1 MLNENMGS
9 KVNNDLETVMNFI
22 KMSPEKDHIVRL
34 YLNGPP
40 NNEGFMWWNIDN
52 DYRYI
57 NNKTIINIKKTMDSI
72 ILNLGWDSSG
82 FALFHREIQK
92 HVKRNYSNID

>member
-1 MLNENMGS
+1 MET
-9 KVNNDLETVMNFI
+9 KVKNDIETVMTFI
-22 KMSPEKDHIVRL
+22 KMSPEKEHIVRL

-40 NNEGFMWWNIDN
+40 ENEGFMWWNINN

-57 NNKTIINIKKTMDSI
+57 NNKNIINIKKKMD
-72 ILNLGWDSSG
+72 NMVFDLGWDSSG

-92 HVKRNYSNID
+92 HVKQKYSNIDSFN